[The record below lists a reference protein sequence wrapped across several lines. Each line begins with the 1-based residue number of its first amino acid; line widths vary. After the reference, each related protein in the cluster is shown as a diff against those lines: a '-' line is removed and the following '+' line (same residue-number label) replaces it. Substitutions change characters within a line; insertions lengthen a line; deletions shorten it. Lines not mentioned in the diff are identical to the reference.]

1 MRRISYALFVL
12 AGLGILIAIVSL
24 GYGIGGPTDFRT
36 RAVGYGLVN
45 LGFAAVNTML
55 GFVLRLASRAT

>member
-12 AGLGILIAIVSL
+12 AGLSVLIALASL
-24 GYGIGGPTDFRT
+24 AYGIGGPTDLRT